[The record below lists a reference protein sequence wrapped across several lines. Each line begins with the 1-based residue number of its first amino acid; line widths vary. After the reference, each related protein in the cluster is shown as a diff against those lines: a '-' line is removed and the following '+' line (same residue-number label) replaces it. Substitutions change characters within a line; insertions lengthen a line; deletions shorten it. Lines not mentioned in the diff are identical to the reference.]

1 MQKMLLGLA
10 VSAAVI
16 LPTAPAQ
23 AERWSDASFVAA
35 ANVTVH
41 RGNDNRHFG
50 RHGPE
55 WQREGQP
62 SRHRSHGRRHHR
74 DEGFDRNDRR
84 DRDDDDFVDGGWW
97 YYPQDFDGNRSFDPD
112 KWNDWWHERPS
123 RSFPRWVQSNQS
135 CERQYSTGAGWR
147 C

>member
-10 VSAAVI
+10 ASAAVV
-16 LPTAPAQ
+16 LPAVPAQ
-23 AERWSDASFVAA
+23 AERWSDANVIAA

-41 RGNDNRHFG
+41 RGNDRHRFG
-50 RHGPE
+50 SGPRE
-55 WQREGQP
+55 WQRAGDDGHH
-62 SRHRSHGRRHHR
+62 RRSHGRRHHR
-74 DEGFDRNDRR
+74 DDFDRNDRR

-123 RSFPRWVQSNQS
+123 RSFPRWTQNNQN

>member
-1 MQKMLLGLA
+1 MKTMLLGLA
-10 VSAAVI
+10 VTAAVI

-23 AERWSDASFVAA
+23 AERWSDANFVAA

-41 RGNDNRHFG
+41 RGHHGFNG
-50 RHGPE
+50 RHE
-55 WQREGQP
+55 WQRQGQE
-62 SRHRSHGRRHHR
+62 SRHSSHGRRHHR
-74 DEGFDRNDRR
+74 DDFDRNDRR
-84 DRDDDDFVDGGWW
+84 DRDDDDFADGWW

-123 RSFPRWVQSNQS
+123 RSLPRWVQNNPN